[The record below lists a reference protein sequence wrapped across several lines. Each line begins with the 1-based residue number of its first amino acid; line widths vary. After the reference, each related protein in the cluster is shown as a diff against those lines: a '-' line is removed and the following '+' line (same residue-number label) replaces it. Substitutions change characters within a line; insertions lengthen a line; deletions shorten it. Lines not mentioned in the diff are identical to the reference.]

1 MVDYLVEKKDFRR
14 LEKMIVKLP
23 MQRYQEQGDSSLRQK
38 LFMTCRDNYMML
50 GLIDLTTSNELE
62 IEKGCEKLL

>member
-23 MQRYQEQGDSSLRQK
+23 MQRYQEQCDSSLRQK

-50 GLIDLTTSNELE
+50 GLIDLTTSNDAE
-62 IEKGCEKLL
+62 IDKGCEKLL